1 MSGSAL
7 NGEREEE
14 GGIEKILEEETN
26 VSVVIKHLCGGAYPQ
41 PTQPGM
47 DQISIKTP
55 NRNPKCR
62 LFLKIDQ

>member
-1 MSGSAL
+1 M

-47 DQISIKTP
+47 DQISIKTQ
-55 NRNPKCR
+55 NPACR
-62 LFLKIDQ
+62 LYWSLIEFIDWR